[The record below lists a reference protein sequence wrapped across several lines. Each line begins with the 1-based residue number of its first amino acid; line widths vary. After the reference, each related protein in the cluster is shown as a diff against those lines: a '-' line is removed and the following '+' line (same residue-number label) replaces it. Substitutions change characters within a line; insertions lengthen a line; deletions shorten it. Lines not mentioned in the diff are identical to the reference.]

1 MDVGESNDWSIEN
14 VITSDEIRNIISSKY
29 KINKLSDEINSTSE
43 RWNMNNY
50 QAELA
55 FISSISKPFCANCDR
70 GRISADG
77 KFFTC
82 LFSTNGHDL
91 LKIIRAHS
99 SDEKVL
105 EFFQDIWEKRNDHY
119 SEIRFNQKHLQNK
132 IEMSYIGG

>member
-1 MDVGESNDWSIEN
+1 
-14 VITSDEIRNIISSKY
+14 
-29 KINKLSDEINSTSE
+29 
-43 RWNMNNY
+43 MNNH

-91 LKIIRAHS
+91 LKIIRDNP

-119 SEIRFNQKHLQNK
+119 SEIRFNQKHLKNK